1 MIFLVY
7 KYFFLCDKVTNVV
20 NSYLFAFLNA
30 DECQNTCADPENSVR
45 VIVVG
50 CVWRGE
56 GHGNDFFSNQRISQ
70 TVMTDLPRETI
81 GP

>member
-1 MIFLVY
+1 MI
-7 KYFFLCDKVTNVV
+7 

-45 VIVVG
+45 VIVVV
-50 CVWRGE
+50 CVCGGGGGGE

-70 TVMTDLPRETI
+70 KVMTGLPRETI
-81 GP
+81 GL